1 MPRLRTGA
9 RTRLSMLFAV
19 VGADGTIGASR
30 GVPANAKATVA
41 ADAGDELITVPFA
54 ADVGKCAAT
63 ASPTAEIADPPVVAV
78 GSDGKSVVVR
88 EPNVTAAV
96 GFHLQVTC

>member
-63 ASPTAEIADPPVVAV
+63 ASPTAKIADPPVVAV
-78 GSDGKSVVVR
+78 ASDGKSVVVR